1 MVALSLVGLIGAFIG
16 IAVAALAYAPLVA
29 AIERG
34 LRARCDTGEQA
45 GLLGS
50 EMSLLR
56 RAVLA
61 ADIAA
66 FAGLGYWLAGLIAG

>member
-1 MVALSLVGLIGAFIG
+1 MLDLSLGGLIGAFIG
-16 IAVAALAYAPLVA
+16 TVVAALAYAPLVA
-29 AIERG
+29 TIERG
-34 LRARCDTGEQA
+34 FQARCDAGEQSE
-45 GLLGS
+45 LLAR

-61 ADIAA
+61 ADIAV

>member
-1 MVALSLVGLIGAFIG
+1 MLDLSLGGLIGAFIG
-16 IAVAALAYAPLVA
+16 TVVAAAYAPLVA
-29 AIERG
+29 TIERG
-34 LRARCDTGEQA
+34 FRARCDAGEQSE
-45 GLLGS
+45 LLAR

-61 ADIAA
+61 ADIAV

>member
-1 MVALSLVGLIGAFIG
+1 MLDLSLGGLIGVFIG
-16 IAVAALAYAPLVA
+16 TVVAALAYVPLVA
-29 AIERG
+29 IIERG
-34 LRARCDTGEQA
+34 FRARCDIGEQ
-45 GLLGS
+45 GELLAR

-61 ADIAA
+61 ADIAV